1 MTQLVYYD
9 TIGKFEDSVEYYEQ
23 YVAKR
28 PDDKQTV
35 QRMCEILIRLGN
47 QTANHDE
54 RGIRLAFRR
63 YDRVLDLQPDNL
75 EARFARLR
83 LNMRSQNWVAAKQD
97 VGVILRIYPDDS
109 DALRMFEE
117 IKCRDN

>member
-97 VGVILRIYPDDS
+97 IGVILRIYPDDS